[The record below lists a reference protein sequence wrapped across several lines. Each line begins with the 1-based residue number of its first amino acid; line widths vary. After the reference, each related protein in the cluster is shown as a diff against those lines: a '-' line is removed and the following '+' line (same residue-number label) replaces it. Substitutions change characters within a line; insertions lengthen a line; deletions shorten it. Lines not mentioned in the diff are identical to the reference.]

1 MSDNHLKGWW
11 EILNNKNMWIPL
23 VASIGVGAATYYAVS
38 KNNQSIRSAVQQV
51 LPIVSQVTNGSTQN
65 SQS

>member
-1 MSDNHLKGWW
+1 M
-11 EILNNKNMWIPL
+11 NNKNMWIPL